1 MFIQVIQGTV
11 TDPEALKRSIARW
24 QSEVKPGATG
34 YLGSTSGTTADGRSI
49 TIVRFES
56 EEAAEAN
63 SKRPEQSAWWGEAS
77 KAFGDDVTFHD
88 CREVDT
94 AFGGGTDAA
103 RFVQVIQGHTSN
115 QAELR
120 RVGVEAEDEL
130 RALRPDIIGMVI
142 GWHGDGGFTQV
153 VYFTSQEAAR
163 AGEAAMQD
171 SERMKQYSSLMDA
184 DMTFFDLT
192 EPEFD

>member
-11 TDPEALKRSIARW
+11 TDPEALKRSLARW
-24 QSEVKPGATG
+24 QSEIKPGAKG
-34 YLGSTSGTTADGRSI
+34 FLGSTGGVTADGRGI

-56 EEAAEAN
+56 EEAAQAN
-63 SKRPEQSAWWGEAS
+63 SNRPEQGAWWGEAS

-94 AFGGGTDAA
+94 AFGGGTDKAG
-103 RFVQVIQGHTSN
+103 FVQVIQGHTSN

-120 RVGVEAEDEL
+120 RVGLESEDAM
-130 RALRPDIIGMVI
+130 RALRPDVLGMVI

-163 AGEAAMQD
+163 AGEAGMQD
-171 SERMKQYSSLMDA
+171 SELMKEYSSLMDGEMA
-184 DMTFFDLT
+184 FFDLP

>member
-11 TDPEALKRSIARW
+11 ADREALKRSIARW
-24 QSEVKPGATG
+24 QAEVKPGATG
-34 YLGSTSGTTADGRSI
+34 YLGSTGGITPDGRSI

-94 AFGGGTDAA
+94 AFGGGTDRAG
-103 RFVQVIQGHTSN
+103 FVQVIQGRTSN

-120 RVGVEAEDEL
+120 RVGMEAEDEL
-130 RALRPDIIGMVI
+130 RALRPDIMGMVI

-171 SERMKQYSSLMDA
+171 SERMKEYSALMDGE
-184 DMTFFDLT
+184 MTFFDLP

>member
-11 TDPEALKRSIARW
+11 ADREALKRSIARW
-24 QSEVKPGATG
+24 QAEVKPGATG
-34 YLGSTSGTTADGRSI
+34 YLGSTGGITPDGRSI

-94 AFGGGTDAA
+94 AFGGGTDRAG
-103 RFVQVIQGHTSN
+103 FVQVIQGRTSN

-120 RVGVEAEDEL
+120 RAGMEAEDEL
-130 RALRPDIIGMVI
+130 RALRPDIMGMVI

-171 SERMKQYSSLMDA
+171 SERMKEYSALMDGE
-184 DMTFFDLT
+184 MTFFDLP

>member
-11 TDPEALKRSIARW
+11 TDREALKRSIARW

-34 YLGSTSGTTADGRSI
+34 YLGSTSGITADGRSI

-63 SKRPEQSAWWGEAS
+63 SKRPEQSAWWDEAS

-94 AFGGGTDAA
+94 AFGGGTDRAG
-103 RFVQVIQGHTSN
+103 FVQVIQGHTSN

-130 RALRPDIIGMVI
+130 RAMRPDIMGMVI

-171 SERMKQYSSLMDA
+171 SERMKQYSSLMDGE
-184 DMTFFDLT
+184 MTFFDLP

>member
-24 QSEVKPGATG
+24 QSEIKPGAKG
-34 YLGSTSGTTADGRSI
+34 YLGSTGGLTSDGRSI
-49 TIVRFES
+49 TIARFES
-56 EEAAEAN
+56 EEAAQAN
-63 SKRPEQSAWWGEAS
+63 SNRPEQGAWWGEAS
-77 KAFGDDVTFHD
+77 KAFGDDVAFHD

-94 AFGGGTDAA
+94 AFGGGTDKAG
-103 RFVQVIQGHTSN
+103 FVQVIQGHTSN

-120 RVGVEAEDEL
+120 RVGIESED
-130 RALRPDIIGMVI
+130 ALRLVRPDVMGMVI

-153 VYFTSQEAAR
+153 VYFTSHETAR

-171 SERMKQYSSLMDA
+171 SELMKEYSSLMDGE
-184 DMTFFDLT
+184 MTFFDLS